1 MTNSNP
7 TQVSNV
13 LLPVLLPRSHAHMQ
27 LRKPTRW
34 SRPGTSSGEATFLS
48 MAGYYPYATQRHL
61 AAAASGREGGR
72 REWET
77 SARRSTRPPRGG
89 HRGAGPLRMW
99 ACVPSGL
106 GCSAPPFP
114 AVLAVPTWHA
124 RPPWWGHR
132 ILAARSTRLPHD
144 LLPIRCPFS
153 VDTVH
158 RSTSTR
164 TSRPVRPST
173 RQAYPDSRRHAS
185 IQGR

>member
-1 MTNSNP
+1 MHIRICNYASQQGGVDQERPQVRLPFCPWRDTTP
-7 TQVSNV
+7 TLRSGIWRRQPPGGREAGESERP
-13 LLPVLLPRSHAHMQ
+13 LL
-27 LRKPTRW
+27 
-34 SRPGTSSGEATFLS
+34 GEA
-48 MAGYYPYATQRHL
+48 
-61 AAAASGREGGR
+61 
-72 REWET
+72 
-77 SARRSTRPPRGG
+77 RGG

-158 RSTSTR
+158 RSTSSR
-164 TSRPVRPST
+164 TSRPST
-173 RQAYPDSRRHAS
+173 RQAYPDSRRDAS
-185 IQGR
+185 IQGRWSTVVVAARIELLLFFF